1 MANSGT
7 GLQDYRG
14 AIAPSEWIAGIRRDR
29 DAGQDEESQYCD
41 AGMSGIF
48 KDAISISKPAKLSDS
63 TSASLLSNVNQL
75 SKWLRAVV
83 TKDLEFENTPE
94 QLLARA
100 YALSTKDPEETL
112 KLYADWA
119 ETYDQTMLDGLAY
132 RSPQRIATLAAVAE
146 ERRNVRVLDVG
157 CGTGLLAKSLRTQG
171 FSRVDGVDYS
181 APMLAVAQREGQ
193 IDEAFLRN
201 LNQNLKMEVAR
212 YDMLVSTGTF
222 THGHVGAR
230 CLPELLALLVP
241 GGRLICTIHRDVWDE
256 GGFGTGLQA
265 LTDAN
270 AATVC
275 SREADRLFTDEDEPS
290 GWYLVLEKSSR

>member
-1 MANSGT
+1 M
-7 GLQDYRG
+7 
-14 AIAPSEWIAGIRRDR
+14 
-29 DAGQDEESQYCD
+29 
-41 AGMSGIF
+41 
-48 KDAISISKPAKLSDS
+48 
-63 TSASLLSNVNQL
+63 
-75 SKWLRAVV
+75 

-171 FSRVDGVDYS
+171 FSRVDGLDYS
-181 APMLAVAQREGQ
+181 APMLAVAQREGR
-193 IDEAFLRN
+193 IDEAFLRD
-201 LNQNLKMEVAR
+201 LNQNLEMGVAR

-222 THGHVGAR
+222 THGHVGAG

-241 GGRLICTIHRDVWDE
+241 GGAFDLHDSPRCLGRGWLWYW
-256 GGFGTGLQA
+256 FASL
-265 LTDAN
+265 
-270 AATVC
+270 
-275 SREADRLFTDEDEPS
+275 DRRQRSHGVFA
-290 GWYLVLEKSSR
+290 